1 MFICKKQNCEDRGES
16 PLYCAQC
23 AKTKHDHR
31 SVMISNELQDEQMKW
46 NSLNINIIV
55 LYHKVTEV
63 YNSLEPLIFYL
74 ESSMMQPNV

>member
-1 MFICKKQNCEDRGES
+1 
-16 PLYCAQC
+16 
-23 AKTKHDHR
+23 
-31 SVMISNELQDEQMKW
+31 MKW